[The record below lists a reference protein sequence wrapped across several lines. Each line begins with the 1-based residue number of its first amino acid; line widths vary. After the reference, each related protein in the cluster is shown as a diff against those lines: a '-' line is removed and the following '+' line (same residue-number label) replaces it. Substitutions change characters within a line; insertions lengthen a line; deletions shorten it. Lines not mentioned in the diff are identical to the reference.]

1 MHLNKISTRLK
12 LRKLPNQA
20 DLLSKNPLNDTNFV
34 KIRTKKKITRSLERE
49 TNPKE
54 GKRNIRK
61 EKTKNP
67 IGIYPL
73 QCLVKTYLCTHDVI
87 MIITYMVY
95 LIFSHFLIH
104 VLKKLSIFLKT
115 NKLVISPLKT
125 KSINITSHHSSCS

>member
-1 MHLNKISTRLK
+1 MHLNMFSTRLK
-12 LRKLPNQA
+12 LRKLPNQTN
-20 DLLSKNPLNDTNFV
+20 LLSKNPLKDTNFV
-34 KIRTKKKITRSLERE
+34 KIRRKKITRSLERE

-54 GKRNIRK
+54 DKRNIRK

-73 QCLVKTYLCTHDVI
+73 QCLVKTYPCTHDVI

-95 LIFSHFLIH
+95 LVFSHFLIH

-115 NKLVISPLKT
+115 NKLVISLLKT